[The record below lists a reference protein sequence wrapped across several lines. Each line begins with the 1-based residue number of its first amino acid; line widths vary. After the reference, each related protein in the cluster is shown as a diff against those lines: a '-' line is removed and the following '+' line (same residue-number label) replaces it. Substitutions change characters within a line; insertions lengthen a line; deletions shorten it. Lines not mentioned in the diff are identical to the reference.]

1 MMGHLKSLSLIF
13 AGGGTGGHFFPAVA
27 IADRVCELA
36 GDSCEKK
43 ITFVGTTRGIEY
55 RLRDTLAYPLQVI
68 NVRGLERTLTLKNLA
83 VPWLALKS
91 LWQSRRLL
99 KKIVPDLVVGTG
111 GYVSWPVLRMA
122 ATMKIPVVLQ
132 EQNSYPGV
140 ATRQLARFATRL
152 YLGYDEARQYL
163 PNQTPLVLTGNPV
176 RRQIASG
183 NRSEALEHFK
193 LDPSL
198 RTILI
203 LGGSQ
208 GARAIN
214 EAVLKSLENSPLPE
228 PYQLLWQTGM
238 NDYAEVTR
246 RLGESP
252 DRHAVFLFEN
262 RMDLVYA
269 AADIV
274 VARAGATS
282 LAEIESV
289 ALPALLVP
297 YPQAAGDHQRKNA
310 QAARSRGFAEVIDPD
325 ELAGEDL
332 LGAAVAM
339 CDDGRVDAMRQ
350 KLRQHVAG
358 RKPAVDVIA
367 EDIIRLVIKAQEA
380 RLDRSAIGS

>member
-1 MMGHLKSLSLIF
+1 MIGHVKSLSLIF

-43 ITFVGTTRGIEY
+43 ITFVGTARGIEY
-55 RLRDTLAYPLQVI
+55 RLRDTLGYPLHVI
-68 NVRGLERTLTLKNLA
+68 NVRGVERAFTLKNLA
-83 VPWLALKS
+83 VPLLALKS
-91 LWQSRRLL
+91 LWQSRTLL

-122 ATMKIPVVLQ
+122 AIMKIPIVLQ

-140 ATRQLARFATRL
+140 ATRQLVRFATRV

-163 PNQTPLVLTGNPV
+163 PSQIPLVLTGNPV

-183 NRSEALEHFK
+183 NRAEALEHFK
-193 LDPSL
+193 VDPS
-198 RTILI
+198 RKTILI

-214 EAVLKSLENSPLPE
+214 EAVLKSLERRPMPE
-228 PYQLLWQTGM
+228 AYQLLWQTGM
-238 NDYAEVTR
+238 NDYAEVMR
-246 RLGESP
+246 RLGGSA
-252 DRHAVFLFEN
+252 DRHAVFLFEK

-274 VARAGATS
+274 IGRAGAIS

-310 QAARSRGFAEVIDPD
+310 QAASSSGFAEVLDPD
-325 ELAGEDL
+325 QLAGADL

-350 KLRQHVAG
+350 RLRQHVAG

-367 EDIIRLVIKAQEA
+367 EDIIRLVITAQEA

>member
-1 MMGHLKSLSLIF
+1 MTGQLKSLNLIF

-43 ITFVGTTRGIEY
+43 IMFVGTTRGIEY
-55 RLRDTLAYPLQVI
+55 RLRDTFGYPLQVV
-68 NVRGLERTLTLKNLA
+68 NVRGLERAFTLKNLA
-83 VPWLALKS
+83 VPLLALKS
-91 LWQSRRLL
+91 LWQSRSLL
-99 KKIVPDLVVGTG
+99 KKIMPDLVVGTG

-122 ATMKIPVVLQ
+122 AMMKIPVVLQ

-140 ATRQLARFATRL
+140 ATRQLARFAARV
-152 YLGYDEARQYL
+152 YLGYDEARQHL

-183 NRSEALEHFK
+183 DRREALEHFK
-193 LDPSL
+193 LEPSR

-214 EAVLKSLENSPLPE
+214 EAVLKSFENRPLPGS
-228 PYQLLWQTGM
+228 YQLLWQTGM
-238 NDYAEVTR
+238 NDYAEVIR
-246 RLGESP
+246 RLGESA
-252 DRHAVFLFEN
+252 DQHAVFLFEK

-269 AADIV
+269 AADMVI
-274 VARAGATS
+274 ARAGAIS

-310 QAARSRGFAEVIDPD
+310 QAVVSRGFAEVIDPD
-325 ELAGEDL
+325 QLAGTDL

-339 CDDGRVDAMRQ
+339 CNDGRVDAMKQRIRQ
-350 KLRQHVAG
+350 YVAG

-367 EDIIRLVIKAQEA
+367 EDIIRLVTKAQEA
-380 RLDRSAIGS
+380 RLDRSAISS

>member
-1 MMGHLKSLSLIF
+1 VIGQLKSLSLVF

-43 ITFVGTTRGIEY
+43 IAFVGTTRGIEY
-55 RLRDTLAYPLQVI
+55 RLHDTLGYPLHVI
-68 NVRGLERTLTLKNLA
+68 SVRGLERAFTLKNVA
-83 VPWLALKS
+83 VPVLALRS
-91 LWQSRRLL
+91 LWQSRMLL
-99 KKIVPDLVVGTG
+99 KRVVPELVVGTG

-122 ATMKIPVVLQ
+122 AMMKIPVVLQ

-140 ATRQLARFATRL
+140 ATRQLARFAARV

-176 RRQIASG
+176 RRQIATG
-183 NRSEALEHFK
+183 NRAEALRHFK
-193 LDPSL
+193 LEPSR
-198 RTILI
+198 RTILV

-214 EAVLKSLENSPLPE
+214 DAVLRSFENRPLSE
-228 PYQLLWQTGM
+228 SYQLLWQTGM
-238 NDYAEVTR
+238 NDYAEVMR
-246 RLGESP
+246 RLGGSA
-252 DRHAVFLFEN
+252 DRHAVFLFEQ

-269 AADIV
+269 AADMVI
-274 VARAGATS
+274 ARAGAIS

-289 ALPALLVP
+289 VLPALLVP

-310 QAARSRGFAEVIDPD
+310 QAAGSRGFAEVVDPVR
-325 ELAGEDL
+325 LAGTDL
-332 LGAAVAM
+332 LGLAVAM
-339 CDDGRVDAMRQ
+339 CEDGRVDAMKQR
-350 KLRQHVAG
+350 LRQHVAG

-380 RLDRSAIGS
+380 RLGRSALGS

>member
-1 MMGHLKSLSLIF
+1 MANLKSLSLVF

-36 GDSCEKK
+36 GDSCEKR
-43 ITFVGTTRGIEY
+43 IAFVGTARGIEY
-55 RLRDTLAYPLQVI
+55 RMQETLGYPLHLV

-99 KKIVPDLVVGTG
+99 KKIVPDLVIGTG

-122 ATMKIPVVLQ
+122 AKMKIPVVLQ

-140 ATRQLARFATRL
+140 ATRQLARFAARV

-183 NRSEALEHFK
+183 DRGEALEYFK
-193 LDPSL
+193 LDSSR

-214 EAVLKSLENSPLPE
+214 EAVLKSLDSCPLPDSC
-228 PYQLLWQTGM
+228 QLLWQTGM

-246 RLGESP
+246 RLGESA
-252 DRHAVFLFEN
+252 DQHAVFLFEN

-269 AADIV
+269 AADMVI
-274 VARAGATS
+274 ARAGAIS

-310 QAARSRGFAEVIDPD
+310 RAAGSRGFAEVIDPD
-325 ELAGEDL
+325 ELAGADL
-332 LGAAVAM
+332 LGVAVAM
-339 CDDGRVDAMRQ
+339 CDDGRIDAMKQR
-350 KLRQHVAG
+350 LRQHVAG